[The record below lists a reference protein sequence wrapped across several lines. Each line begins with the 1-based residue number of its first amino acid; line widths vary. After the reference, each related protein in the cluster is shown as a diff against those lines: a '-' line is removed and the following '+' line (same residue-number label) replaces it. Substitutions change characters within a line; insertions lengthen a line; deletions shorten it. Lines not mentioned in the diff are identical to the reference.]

1 MKIGEF
7 ANICNTKI
15 SVLRHYDKQNL
26 LKPEYIDRFTGYR
39 YYSKEQISVF
49 FRITALKKAGFSLS
63 EIKEILARV
72 HHDEEILA
80 LFDQKKSELHLM
92 LSNLEEAKKIMLEGE
107 SMIQVHFCETPDGLQ
122 AKSSK
127 VDGNE
132 FLQAREAMEQAL
144 AAQDYQRISAYRTF
158 GEQWS
163 ADVELVCDVV
173 KLQAELMPLNEDTKL
188 PFEDD
193 ASVIGKWKAVGE
205 YAVREDFY
213 AGRPLEK
220 EEFFGGQRELYFLPG
235 GQRYWCFGWT
245 KGKLL
250 IETGDSASVNEY
262 TIGEYEGERYMF
274 IELKSYDYRRGG
286 KPVVLVLRQLDHK
299 AYTALEIA
307 RADDIDKPLV
317 HDESVIGKWTVYD
330 FCADKDAFVPG
341 QKSDTPWYFKQIEFL
356 EGGSCV
362 SLYGDE
368 IISGDDMQVWTKGY
382 VLRKWN
388 RTACAYEIHEVEG
401 VEYLI
406 MEWKS
411 GDYRWGGFE
420 TDYYVFV
427 RA

>member
-26 LKPEYIDRFTGYR
+26 LKPAYIDRFTGYR
-39 YYSKEQISVF
+39 YYSKEQIAIF
-49 FRITALKKAGFSLS
+49 FRITALKKAGFSLA
-63 EIKEILARV
+63 EIKEILAQV
-72 HHDEEILA
+72 QNDAEILA
-80 LFDQKKSELHLM
+80 LFDQKKSELQRM
-92 LSNLEEAKKIMLEGE
+92 LSNLEEAKRIMLEGE
-107 SMIQVHFCETPDGLQ
+107 SMIQVYFCETPDGLQ

-127 VDGNE
+127 VDGNK
-132 FLQAREAMEQAL
+132 FLEARAAMEQAL

-158 GEQWS
+158 GKQFS
-163 ADVELVCDVV
+163 VDLELVCDVV
-173 KLQAELMPLNEDTKL
+173 KLQPELMELYEDTEL
-188 PFEDD
+188 PFEND
-193 ASVIGKWKAVGE
+193 AAVIGKWEAVGE
-205 YAVREDFY
+205 YAVKEDFY
-213 AGRPLEK
+213 AGKPLEK
-220 EEFFGGQRELYFLPG
+220 EEFFGGQREIYFLPG

-250 IETGDSASVNEY
+250 IETGDSSSVNPY
-262 TIGEYEGERYMF
+262 TVEGYEGGPYMF
-274 IELKSYDYRRGG
+274 IEFKSYDYRRGG
-286 KPVVLVLRQLDHK
+286 KPVVLVLRQLDQK
-299 AYTALEIA
+299 AYSAPEIA
-307 RADDIDKPLV
+307 RTDDINKPFTN
-317 HDESVIGKWTVYD
+317 DERVIGKWKVYD
-330 FCADKDAFVPG
+330 FCTDKDAFAPG
-341 QKSDTPWYFKQIEFL
+341 QKSDTPWYFKQIEFM
-356 EGGSCV
+356 EGGSCI

-368 IISGDDMQVWTKGY
+368 IISGDDKQVWTKGY

-388 RTACAYEIHEVEG
+388 RTACAYEIREEDG